1 MFNKKIIALLAAAMM
16 VATVFVG
23 CGSNNKPA
31 ENKEGTKVE
40 NKEEKP
46 EESKDNVE
54 KKIFI
59 GLSTDEG
66 GVNDKSFNQS
76 ANDGIKK
83 VQSEL
88 GNVDYKYL
96 EPDSKED
103 YEENL
108 ELLVDEG
115 ADLVFGVGFQMFDAV
130 SAVAGNHPESK
141 FGIIDSVVELPN
153 VQSIC
158 FKEQEGS
165 FLMGVIAG
173 KMTKTNKV
181 GFIGGKDLELINRFE
196 VGFAAGVKAVNPE
209 AAEALISRK
218 SVKYAE
224 SFSDVNKGFE
234 LGKAL
239 YDEGCDIVYHAAGGV
254 GMGLFDATQ
263 KEREAGN
270 EVWAIGV
277 DKDQAVTAPKYK
289 DVILSSM
296 IKRVD
301 VGTYNAVKD
310 VAEDKFQGGSVTV
323 LGLAEDG
330 VGIADTTKDNTPEEI
345 IQLAEKYKEAIV
357 KGDFVVPA
365 TLDELSEFQ
374 VPEVK

>member
-1 MFNKKIIALLAAAMM
+1 MFNKKIISLLAAVMM

-23 CGSNNKPA
+23 CGSNDKA
-31 ENKEGTKVE
+31 TENKEGTKVE
-40 NKEEKP
+40 NKEEKA
-46 EESKDNVE
+46 EESKDDVE

-66 GVNDKSFNQS
+66 GINDKSFNQS
-76 ANDGIKK
+76 ANAGITKAQDEFK
-83 VQSEL
+83 VE
-88 GNVDYKYL
+88 YKYL

-115 ADLVFGVGFQMFDAV
+115 ADLVFGVGFQMADAV
-130 SAVAGNHPESK
+130 KAAAENHTDSK
-141 FGIIDSVVELPN
+141 FAIIDSVVELPN
-153 VQSIC
+153 VQSIG

-181 GFIGGKDLELINRFE
+181 GFIGGKDFELINRFE

-218 SVKYAE
+218 SVKYAD
-224 SFSDVNKGFE
+224 SFGDVNKGFE
-234 LGKAL
+234 LAKAL

-254 GMGLFDATQ
+254 GIGLFDATK
-263 KEREAGN
+263 KERESGN

-277 DKDQAVTAPKYK
+277 DMDQAVTLPEYK

-310 VAEDKFQGGSVTV
+310 VKDNKFQGGNVTV

-330 VGIADTTKDNTPEEI
+330 VGIADTTKDNTPEEF

-365 TLDELSEFQ
+365 TLDELSKFE